1 MDDLLFDIYEVW
13 PPSKFRALKKLRVE
27 ARELL
32 VLHDKAIFSRP
43 KNASNSLGMASER
56 VLESTKEDAKSHP
69 PPWSVGFSRR
79 FKKDTEGMDRKMMGR
94 ILEVLEEMTDYG
106 FPFRAKGDTFK
117 PLVGELGGCWRY
129 RLGDS
134 RLIIQP
140 EVDRAQI
147 NAIAF
152 AARGS
157 VYE

>member
-1 MDDLLFDIYEVW
+1 M
-13 PPSKFRALKKLRVE
+13 
-27 ARELL
+27 
-32 VLHDKAIFSRP
+32 P
-43 KNASNSLGMASER
+43 KSLGMASER
-56 VLESTKEDAKSHP
+56 TLDLYSMDISGVP

-79 FKKDTEGMDRKMMGR
+79 FKKDTEGMDRKIMGR

-117 PLVGELGGCWRY
+117 PLVGELDGCWRY

-140 EVDRAQI
+140 KVNQAQI

-157 VYE
+157 VYD